1 MAPGRRL
8 PRSLDIAASRI
19 HGADV
24 GALHAEPLFPALSG
38 PKMGAEGRVA
48 EAPASS
54 EGAVC
59 GHLGGSADKGSALF
73 ERLHAA
79 MAKGANAGGQSS
91 ATQGGGQGAAFRD
104 LKQRGYVSE
113 TKRGEGT
120 SSVDK
125 LKAVQAIC
133 VHESPRTGPDSS

>member
-1 MAPGRRL
+1 MRRDQLSEGGSAAVAPGRRL

-38 PKMGAEGRVA
+38 PKMVA

-59 GHLGGSADKGSALF
+59 GLLGGSADKGSTLF

-113 TKRGEGT
+113 AKRGRRNLE
-120 SSVDK
+120 
-125 LKAVQAIC
+125 C
-133 VHESPRTGPDSS
+133 